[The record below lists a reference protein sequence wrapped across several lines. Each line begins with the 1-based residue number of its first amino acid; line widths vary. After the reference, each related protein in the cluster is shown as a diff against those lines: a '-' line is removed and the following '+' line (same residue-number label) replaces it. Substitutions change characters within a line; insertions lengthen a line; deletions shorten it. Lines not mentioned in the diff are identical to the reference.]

1 MKNKK
6 LVSVSLLKKK
16 LIILKKNKKKIA
28 FTNGCFD
35 ILHSGHIKLLLNSKK
50 KSDILFVAV
59 KYDKS
64 YLNIKNIFKP
74 YINPSKY
81 IKNCNFKTCNFFKTW
96 VFFASLPHF
105 GGKSIVDGLRSIR
118 LPYT

>member
-50 KSDILFVAV
+50 KA
-59 KYDKS
+59 
-64 YLNIKNIFKP
+64 IF
-74 YINPSKY
+74 
-81 IKNCNFKTCNFFKTW
+81 
-96 VFFASLPHF
+96 
-105 GGKSIVDGLRSIR
+105 
-118 LPYT
+118 